1 MTSIAARLAEE
12 LSPLFDP
19 RHPGAAVLVMHDGH
33 VVFRRGFGLADIA
46 SQTPIETDMVFRLG
60 SVSKQF
66 TAVAILML
74 AEKKLLDLQADITA
88 YIAYPTTGKRIT
100 IEHLLTHTSG
110 IFNYTSTDGFDDQ
123 ADRDRTVAEMVA
135 CFQDEPLGFEP
146 GDRYDYSNSNYFL
159 LGAIIE
165 AVSGKP
171 FGTFMEQHVFVPLS
185 MHDTAYEG
193 MERTACRRATGYKHT
208 PDGFL
213 PCDVIS
219 MSQPYAAG
227 AIVSTVE
234 DLALWERALDAG
246 ILLKPEVLAQAFRPF
261 ILNDGSTAGYGYGW
275 DTTPICSAEA
285 QWHDGGING
294 YSTFVLRMPAHGL
307 FIAVL
312 SNCEEGI
319 VEPKDVAERIVG
331 LLVPSAR
338 TPMPSMQTV

>member
-1 MTSIAARLAEE
+1 MK
-12 LSPLFDP
+12 
-19 RHPGAAVLVMHDGH
+19 DGQ
-33 VVFRRGFGLADIA
+33 VVFKQGFGLADIV

-74 AEKKLLDLQADITA
+74 AENNLLDLQADITA
-88 YIAYPTTGKRIT
+88 YIPYPTMGKRIT

-110 IFNYTSTDGFDDQ
+110 IVDYTSREGFEDQ
-123 ADRDRTVAEMVA
+123 ADRDRTVADMIA

-146 GDRYDYSNSNYFL
+146 GERYDYSNSNYFL

-165 AVSGKP
+165 AVSGKS
-171 FGTFMEQHVFVPLS
+171 FGTFMAQHVFMPLS
-185 MHDTAYEG
+185 MDSTAYEG
-193 MERTACRRATGYKHT
+193 MERHACRRAAGYQHT

-213 PCDVIS
+213 PCAVIS

-234 DLALWERALDAG
+234 DLSLWERALEEG
-246 ILLKPEVLAQAFRPF
+246 VLLKPAMLAQAFQPF
-261 ILNDGSTAGYGYGW
+261 ILNDGASAGYGYGW
-275 DTTPICSAEA
+275 DVTPICSTAA

-294 YSTFVLRMPAHGL
+294 YSTFALRMPAHGV

-312 SNCEEGI
+312 SNCEDGI
-319 VEPKDVAERIVG
+319 IEPQVVAERIVR
-331 LLVPSAR
+331 LLVPSAQP
-338 TPMPSMQTV
+338 PMPSMQTD